1 MPHWPQRWQEAS
13 MTEFRVRSAD
23 DRRQDILLRAAKM
36 GIDEAFIGALVDTF
50 YTRVRAHPVLGPVFG
65 AAITDWDPHL
75 ARMKDFW
82 SSVAL
87 NSGRYSGRPVPA
99 HKKHPHIQNW
109 HFNIWLALFHQT
121 LIDTAKT
128 PDAVIYF
135 MERAERI
142 GRSVQRA
149 LFDDAVVDPPLT
161 RD

>member
-1 MPHWPQRWQEAS
+1 

-23 DRRQDILLRAAKM
+23 ERREDILLRAAAM
-36 GIDEAFIGALVDTF
+36 GIDETFIGTLVETF

-65 AAITDWDPHL
+65 AAITDWEPHL

-99 HKKHPHIQNW
+99 HMKHTHIQNW

-142 GRSVQRA
+142 GRSVQLA
-149 LFDDAVVDPPLT
+149 LFDDAVFDPPLT
-161 RD
+161 RG